1 MNNWKELNLVSF
13 KELEADCKEA
23 GCIKYQNREKKL
35 VFEQHNKKYCGLN
48 NAQKEVLGIH
58 VDDGLIKSTR
68 TSKCD
73 AAIFVDND
81 ICYLIELKG
90 SDLVTACNQIS
101 ETLALFNE
109 SYKVEKCVGR
119 IVCSKANTHKVLDEN
134 YKTLSKSLLQIKK
147 NFHINI
153 KHLDSATRYL
163 EEKL

>member
-1 MNNWKELNLVSF
+1 MNNWKELNLMSF

-48 NAQKEVLGIH
+48 NALKEVLGIQ
-58 VDDGLIKSTR
+58 VDDGLIKGTR

-119 IVCSKANTHKVLDEN
+119 IVCSKINTHEVYHDD
-134 YKTLSKSLLQIKK
+134 YKTLSRTLKTIKK
-147 NFHINI
+147 NCNI
-153 KHLDSATRYL
+153 SIEPLKYATTYLGEHL
-163 EEKL
+163 

>member
-1 MNNWKELNLVSF
+1 MNNWKELNLMLF

-48 NAQKEVLGIH
+48 NAQKEVLGIR
-58 VDDGLIKSTR
+58 VDGGLIEGAK

-73 AAIFVDND
+73 AAMFVDND

-119 IVCSKANTHKVLDEN
+119 IVCSKINTHEVYHDD
-134 YKTLSKSLLQIKK
+134 YKTLRRTLKIIKK
-147 NFHINI
+147 NCNI
-153 KHLDSATRYL
+153 SIEPLKYATAYL
-163 EEKL
+163 EENL